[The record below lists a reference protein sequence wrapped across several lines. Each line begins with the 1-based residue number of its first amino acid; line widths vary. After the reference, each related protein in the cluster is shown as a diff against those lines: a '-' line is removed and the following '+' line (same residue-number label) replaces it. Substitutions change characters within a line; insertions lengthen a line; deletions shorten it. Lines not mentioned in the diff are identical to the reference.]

1 MRTYGDSLQGY
12 GHETH
17 VKCNFMCQY
26 CGYDGRAFP
35 YWFQLTVDHIMPQAK
50 GGTDDRDNL
59 LTACHACNSITSRM
73 DFPQH
78 AQIEAII
85 AQEKQRVQERQ
96 SEYFEF
102 WRTKVAPLYIQSIF
116 RSGEASCHP
125 DLPRTPPLEDHG
137 LNPAQAADSYP

>member
-1 MRTYGDSLQGY
+1 MRTYGDSLRGY

-17 VKCNFMCQY
+17 VKCNFICQY

-50 GGTDDRDNL
+50 GGTDDRGNL

-73 DFPQH
+73 DFPQD

-85 AQEKQRVQERQ
+85 AQKSRGSRRDSLSILSSGELM
-96 SEYFEF
+96 S
-102 WRTKVAPLYIQSIF
+102 LHSIF

-125 DLPRTPPLEDHG
+125 GLPPTPPQEEHG
-137 LNPAQAADSYP
+137 VNPAQAADSYP